1 MYLFPLLMAV
11 HIVELSTYLS
21 SRGNSGV

>member
-1 MYLFPLLMAV
+1 MAV

-21 SRGNSGV
+21 SRGSSGV